1 MTRKWDKF
9 HATEP
14 EKIPKVTQKLY
25 TKTVSLKSQAA
36 VETNFVFPT

>member
-1 MTRKWDKF
+1 MARKWDKF

-25 TKTVSLKSQAA
+25 MKTLSLKSLAA
-36 VETNFVFPT
+36 VETNFVFYT